1 MPDSVTVVGV
11 NRTQDGSIA
20 VAVGEDAVYSLQKE
34 RLSRR
39 KHHWGRL
46 GDLPRLYL
54 PRFEA
59 LRQPVD
65 LVVEGWSSDSE
76 VENVEAYHAELRE
89 CLDLKP
95 DARIVTTVVT
105 RPSAT
110 APATKA
116 QRRRRPPPNLRGGGV
131 TVPLL
136 GRHRTNWPAA
146 S

>member
-76 VENVEAYHAELRE
+76 VENIDAYHAELRE
-89 CLDLKP
+89 CLDLRP
-95 DARIVTTVVT
+95 DA
-105 RPSAT
+105 
-110 APATKA
+110 
-116 QRRRRPPPNLRGGGV
+116 G
-131 TVPLL
+131 
-136 GRHRTNWPAA
+136 
-146 S
+146 